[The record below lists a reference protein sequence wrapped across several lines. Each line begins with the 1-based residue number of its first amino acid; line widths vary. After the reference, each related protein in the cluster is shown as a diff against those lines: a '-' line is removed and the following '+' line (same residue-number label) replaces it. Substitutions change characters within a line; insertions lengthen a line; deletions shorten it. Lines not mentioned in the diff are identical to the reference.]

1 MALLLYCLRLH
12 QFRNRPK
19 QAVYNGGRI
28 RCAGGNP
35 ISRPA
40 GNVQIL
46 GRRFTYFLQGKAL
59 FPQLTKA
66 AKAPGVKISH
76 HRDGSLLRLLC
87 FALKPLFGFIYYN
100 ISHFHFEETFLSFF
114 DQNQCPAKNAGALG

>member
-1 MALLLYCLRLH
+1 
-12 QFRNRPK
+12 
-19 QAVYNGGRI
+19 
-28 RCAGGNP
+28 
-35 ISRPA
+35 
-40 GNVQIL
+40 L

-114 DQNQCPAKNAGALG
+114 DQNQCPAKNAGHWVNFLLYRPDAPKGFNPVRKTQGRADPFRYAPPWWG